1 MNATTFIRIV
11 VPACLYAVAGLLL
24 VSFANERFQ
33 LWFDTGYTL
42 TSFERFAYCAAFI
55 LSFPIATWGVLL
67 HPARIN
73 KAILF
78 VALLL
83 NGALWS
89 WIILAATKRRRAR
102 SAGPIQ
108 SGAGRSHLPH

>member
-1 MNATTFIRIV
+1 MNATTFVRIV

-55 LSFPIATWGVLL
+55 LSFPIATWACFFTRQGST
-67 HPARIN
+67 RQSS
-73 KAILF
+73 
-78 VALLL
+78 
-83 NGALWS
+83 S
-89 WIILAATKRRRAR
+89 WH
-102 SAGPIQ
+102 SC
-108 SGAGRSHLPH
+108 